1 MPISP
6 ALHDHIVKRDKRR
19 CCYCWT
25 SEYNCGSEMH
35 VDHIIPASK
44 GGPST
49 PDNLCA
55 VCFSC
60 NTHKQAKVQAI
71 DPLTGVISK
80 LFHPL
85 QQHWQDHFA
94 WDEGQT
100 LVIGLTACGRATI
113 ASLVMNNETV
123 VRARRRWVNGGW
135 HPPTD

>member
-1 MPISP
+1 MSISP
-6 ALHDHIVKRDKRR
+6 ALHAQIVKRDKRR

-25 SEYNCGSEMH
+25 SEYNCGLEMH
-35 VDHIIPASK
+35 VDHIIPVSR
-44 GGPST
+44 GGSST

-60 NTHKQAKVQAI
+60 NTYKQAKVQAI
-71 DPLTGVISK
+71 DPLTSVISK

-85 QQHWQDHFA
+85 QQQWQEHFT
-94 WDEGQT
+94 WDEGKS
-100 LVIGLTACGRATI
+100 LIVGVTACGRATV
-113 ASLVMNNETV
+113 AALAMNNETV